1 MHRRCVRVE
10 SFINYDFSLALK
22 DKHEEVD
29 RRKLNSRSR
38 TFFDEGEIFLVVDI
52 RYIANDVV
60 GTLLINVVLIIL
72 LSFITWRQSFSLNG
86 LLFSGMVPPLLLH
99 LSQFAGWKKF
109 KAWQHRKIMENISSS
124 FLILPEDIH
133 R

>member
-1 MHRRCVRVE
+1 MCIRVE
-10 SFINYDFSLALK
+10 SFINYDFSFALK

-60 GTLLINVVLIIL
+60 GTLLINVVLLIIL
-72 LSFITWRQSFSLNG
+72 LSFIVTTYMAE
-86 LLFSGMVPPLLLH
+86 LFP
-99 LSQFAGWKKF
+99 
-109 KAWQHRKIMENISSS
+109 
-124 FLILPEDIH
+124 
-133 R
+133 

>member
-1 MHRRCVRVE
+1 MCKGGIIHQLR
-10 SFINYDFSLALK
+10 FSLALK

-72 LSFITWRQSFSLNG
+72 LSFIT
-86 LLFSGMVPPLLLH
+86 
-99 LSQFAGWKKF
+99 
-109 KAWQHRKIMENISSS
+109 
-124 FLILPEDIH
+124 
-133 R
+133 

>member
-60 GTLLINVVLIIL
+60 VGTFLINVVLIIL
-72 LSFITWRQSFSLNG
+72 LSFIVT
-86 LLFSGMVPPLLLH
+86 
-99 LSQFAGWKKF
+99 
-109 KAWQHRKIMENISSS
+109 IT
-124 FLILPEDIH
+124 
-133 R
+133 